1 MTKRQLNA
9 EEKRLALKSL
19 DMLDSD
25 IEYLEKVQIANKQ
38 FSLNTADIVVA
49 KQKKDIALEL
59 KILTDTLNQK
69 KEVAAELRKQL
80 KEGVEIIE
88 PKKEVKKK

>member
-19 DMLDSD
+19 VMLDSD